1 MRTASLRKEEL
12 DKISDVVLK
21 DQWQWQLIG
30 LFGSVL
36 QKLVGGSK
44 EPGVFGGKDKLEF
57 DE

>member
-1 MRTASLRKEEL
+1 MRKEEL